1 MLYSNEGNSAVQMD
15 IDDAIEA
22 LGGNRYLTIE
32 SDEDEW

>member
-1 MLYSNEGNSAVQMD
+1 MLYSNSGDTAAQMD

-22 LGGNRYLTIE
+22 LGGHRFLTIE